1 MKLNTQ
7 ILCADLPESMQAQRK
22 GVLDPALHL
31 GRPEFYL
38 GTDGVLRRD
47 HLYLIGA
54 ECLPL
59 RPTIESGA
67 AIVLIGSSVNLPYY
81 LNRCSVV
88 QLPQDTDVQLVFN
101 LLTGIYDRY
110 DGWMEQLQT
119 IAATT
124 ASIRQMVNASR
135 GIFENP
141 IFVLNANF
149 HFLARSD
156 EPELKSGRLENGL
169 PQMIETDEL
178 GIDYLNTF
186 LQQKELSTQERKP
199 ILINILDSSTLS
211 VNLFQDGVY
220 SGCLTINYLCRR
232 HRESDNILA
241 EALARMLELALR
253 KYSGSRE
260 SEASALRKT
269 LQNVIGGTPI
279 DRRQRRLLA
288 AAQQGKKFVC
298 IKFRFNSRLAQL
310 PMEYVCSLLEK
321 ALPSGI
327 AFEYDST
334 IAAFFDSQP
343 IAADTHTLHKAV
355 RQILEPLMPTMRF
368 DIGISSPFSDLCA
381 ARFAHLQACSAL
393 ENGTLLAP
401 NEHFYAFSQ
410 YALMELLTN
419 ALGTL
424 PIELYYSEGLQRLLE
439 HDESSPVSYV
449 ETLTIFLN
457 NCMSTSKTASQMYL
471 NRSTLNERLGR
482 IWRELGSDLSDPDE
496 RLLCQILLRAMQL
509 QKQIRQKTE
518 NEKLDSGI

>member
-7 ILCADLPESMQAQRK
+7 ILCANLPESMQAQRK
-22 GVLDPALHL
+22 GVLDTTLHL

-38 GTDGVLRRD
+38 GTEGVLRGD

-54 ECLPL
+54 ESLPL

-81 LNRCSVV
+81 LKRCSVV
-88 QLPQDTDVQLVFN
+88 QLPQNADVQLAFN
-101 LLTGIYDRY
+101 LLTGIYNRY

-124 ASIRQMVNASR
+124 ASIRQMVNVSR
-135 GIFENP
+135 DIFENP

-156 EPELKSGRLENGL
+156 EPDLKSGRLENGL
-169 PQMIETDEL
+169 PQLIETDEL

-186 LQQKELSTQERKP
+186 LQQKDLSTQEREP
-199 ILINILDSSTLS
+199 ILINILDSSTMS
-211 VNLFQDGVY
+211 VNLFQGGVY

-232 HRESDNILA
+232 HRESDNALA
-241 EALARMLELALR
+241 EALARMLELALQ

-260 SEASALRKT
+260 SETSALRKT

-288 AAQQGKKFVC
+288 AVQQGKKFVC

-310 PMEYVCSLLEK
+310 PMEYICSLLEK

-334 IAAFFDSQP
+334 IAAFFDSQA
-343 IAADTHTLHKAV
+343 ITADSQPLQKAV
-355 RQILEPLMPTMRF
+355 RKILESLLSAMPF

-381 ARFAHLQACSAL
+381 VRLAYLQSCSAL

-401 NEHFYAFSQ
+401 GERFYAFSQ

-424 PIELYYSEGLQRLLE
+424 PIELYYSEGLQRLLA
-439 HDESSPVSYV
+439 HDENSPVSYV
-449 ETLTIFLN
+449 ETLTTFLN

-482 IWRELGSDLSDPDE
+482 IWRELGSELSDPDE
-496 RLLCQILLRAMQL
+496 RLLYEILLRAMQL

-518 NEKLDSGI
+518 NEQTET

>member
-7 ILCADLPESMQAQRK
+7 VLCANLPESMQAQRR
-22 GVLDPALHL
+22 GVLDTTLHL

-38 GTDGVLRRD
+38 GADEVLHGD
-47 HLYLIGA
+47 HLYLISA

-59 RPTIESGA
+59 RPVIESGA
-67 AIVLIGSSVNLPYY
+67 AIVLIGSSMNLPYY

-124 ASIRQMVNASR
+124 ASIHQMVNASR
-135 GIFENP
+135 DIFENP

-156 EPELKSGRLENGL
+156 EPDLEPSRWDRELSQ
-169 PQMIETDEL
+169 QMDGDDL
-178 GIDYLNTF
+178 GIGFLNAF
-186 LQQKELSTQERKP
+186 LEWRELSTQERNP
-199 ILINILDSSTLS
+199 IFINVPDSSTLS
-211 VNLFQDGVY
+211 VNLFLDGVY
-220 SGCLTINYLCRR
+220 SGCLTIDYRR
-232 HRESDNILA
+232 RCHRESDNALA

-253 KYSGSRE
+253 KYSAPRE
-260 SEASALRKT
+260 SETSALRKT
-269 LQNVIGGTPI
+269 LQNVIGGAPI
-279 DRRQRRLLA
+279 DRRQRQRLTA
-288 AAQQGKKFVC
+288 VQQGKKFVC
-298 IKFRFNSRLAQL
+298 VKLRFNSRLAQL
-310 PMEYVCSLLEK
+310 PREYICSLMEK
-321 ALPSGI
+321 AFPSGL
-327 AFEYDST
+327 AFVYDST
-334 IAAFFDSQP
+334 IVAFFDSQP
-343 IAADTHTLHKAV
+343 IAADTQPLYKAV
-355 RQILEPLMPTMRF
+355 QQILEPLLPTMRF
-368 DIGISSPFSDLCA
+368 DIGISSPFTDLCA
-381 ARFAHLQACSAL
+381 ARFAYLQACSAL
-393 ENGTLLAP
+393 ENGTLFAP
-401 NEHFYAFSQ
+401 DEHFYTFSR

-424 PIELYYSEGLQRLLE
+424 PIELYYSEGLQRLLD
-439 HDESSPVSYV
+439 HDESSPVSYIQ
-449 ETLTIFLN
+449 TLTTFLN

-496 RLLCQILLRAMQL
+496 RLLHQILLRAMQL

-518 NEKLDSGI
+518 NEKADPET